1 MVASRASR
9 LTLVAMSLGFGVVQ
23 LDVSV
28 VNVAIRPIGDDL
40 GGGTAALQWIV
51 SAYTI
56 GFAAFILSA
65 GTLGDR
71 IGARRVFMAGFALFT
86 AASAAC
92 GLAPGLDVLVGA
104 RAVQGLGAAILVPC
118 SLILLNHAYH
128 EPAERSRAV
137 GRWAAGA
144 SVALSGGPV
153 VGGALIALIGWRA
166 IFFINVPLGLFALWL
181 THRYAHETER
191 APESRL
197 DLPGQVTAV
206 LALGFLAAA
215 TIEGGDRG
223 WTSPAVLAGFALAV
237 VMLAAFLRLEARSAH
252 PMLPLGLFR
261 RRTFAGAA
269 AIGLALNIAVYGLIF
284 VLSLFFQRTQGRSA
298 LETGLAFAPMTGVV
312 MATNI
317 GAGHLA
323 RRVGAR
329 AVMVAGAGLGAL
341 ACAGLLDAGASTP
354 YAAMVVQLVAF
365 GAGIGLIVPLMTSE
379 MLGAVERSASGVAS
393 GTLNTMRQTGS
404 VIGVALFGS
413 LAGGLHAALA
423 ISVGLLAAVGCL
435 ALALREPR
443 AANG

>member
-28 VNVAIRPIGDDL
+28 VNVAIRPIGDSL

-51 SAYTI
+51 NAYTI

-86 AASAAC
+86 AASVAC
-92 GLAPGLDVLVGA
+92 GLAPGLGLLIGA

-118 SLILLNHAYH
+118 SLILLHHAYA
-128 EPAERSRAV
+128 EPTERSRAV
-137 GRWAAGA
+137 GLWAAGA
-144 SVALSGGPV
+144 SVALSAGPV
-153 VGGALIALIGWRA
+153 VGGALIALVGWRA
-166 IFFINVPLGLFALWL
+166 IFFINVPLGALALWL
-181 THRYAHETER
+181 TYRYAHETAR

-206 LALGFLAAA
+206 LALGILAAA
-215 TIEGGDRG
+215 TIEGGDHG

-237 VMLAAFLRLEARSAH
+237 ALLAAFVALEARSAH

-269 AIGLALNIAVYGLIF
+269 AIGLVLNIAIYGLIF

-298 LETGLAFAPMTGVV
+298 LETGLAFAPMTGIV

-323 RRVGAR
+323 RRVGSR
-329 AVMVAGAGLGAL
+329 AVMLAGAGLAAL
-341 ACAGLLDAGASTP
+341 ACAALLDAGATTP
-354 YAAMVVQLVAF
+354 YAAMVVQLVAL
-365 GAGIGLIVPLMTSE
+365 GAGLGLIVPLMTSE
-379 MLGAVERSASGVAS
+379 MLGAVDRSASGVAS

-404 VIGVALFGS
+404 VIGVALLGS

-423 ISVGLLAAVGCL
+423 VCVGLLATVGCL
-435 ALALREPR
+435 ALTLRDPPT
-443 AANG
+443 APG